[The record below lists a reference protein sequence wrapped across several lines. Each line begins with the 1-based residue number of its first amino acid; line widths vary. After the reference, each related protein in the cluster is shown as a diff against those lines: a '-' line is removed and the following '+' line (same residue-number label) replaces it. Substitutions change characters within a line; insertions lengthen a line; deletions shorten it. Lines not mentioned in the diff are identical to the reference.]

1 MSPTVLCALLWLLPA
16 APAAAADAEEL
27 ELPEKVPPPDEP
39 PPTVRIRRVRDEV
52 VIEYRR
58 GGRLWMVRV
67 EPKNGVPYHLIDT
80 NGDGRLDRADSDLP
94 IRPVYY
100 TLYAWN

>member
-1 MSPTVLCALLWLLPA
+1 MRAAPLLLLPLL
-16 APAAAADAEEL
+16 APGLATAEPARE
-27 ELPEKVPPPDEP
+27 EAPLPEKVPPPDEP
-39 PPTVRIRRVRDEV
+39 PPTVRIRRVREDL

-67 EPKNGVPYHLIDT
+67 EPRHGPPYHLIDT

-100 TLYAWN
+100 TIYAWD

>member
-1 MSPTVLCALLWLLPA
+1 MLRWFLMGLLGFASTEVPSSDPGDW
-16 APAAAADAEEL
+16 
-27 ELPEKVPPPDEP
+27 PEKVPPPDEP
-39 PPTVRIRRVRDEV
+39 PPTVRIRRIKDDV

-100 TLYAWN
+100 TIYAWD